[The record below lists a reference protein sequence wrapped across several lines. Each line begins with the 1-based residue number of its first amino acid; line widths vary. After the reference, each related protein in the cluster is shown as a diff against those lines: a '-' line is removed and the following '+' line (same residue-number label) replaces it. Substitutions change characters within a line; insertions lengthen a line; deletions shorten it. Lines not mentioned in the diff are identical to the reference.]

1 MGLCYISLLT
11 ACNKSMVTACCEEG
25 GSNPRFWL
33 NVWTKMGLPWTTIPR
48 HPFNHYNL
56 CFHCREGPIFT
67 GRGFV
72 SSTQPE
78 ITVGVQMPTP
88 ATTASPSTP
97 QARSAQTLPHPARV
111 ALSSTP
117 PAHSA
122 PLPTHSAVRSAPP
135 SAPPSGPT
143 AHFAQ
148 ASPALSAAPSL
159 LFPLG
164 STSPRTPCSSR
175 VLLQASP
182 KALPETSQKRPLTDV
197 N

>member
-1 MGLCYISLLT
+1 
-11 ACNKSMVTACCEEG
+11 
-25 GSNPRFWL
+25 
-33 NVWTKMGLPWTTIPR
+33 MGLPWTTIPR

-67 GRGFV
+67 GWGFV

-97 QARSAQTLPHPARV
+97 QARSAQTLTHPARV

-117 PAHSA
+117 PARSA

-159 LFPLG
+159 FFPLDQHRRARLA
-164 STSPRTPCSSR
+164 PREYCYR
-175 VLLQASP
+175 H
-182 KALPETSQKRPLTDV
+182 LPRPYQRPVKKRPLNDV